1 MTRYKT
7 IDLFAGIGGLR
18 LGFDQTRRTETVF
31 SSEIDK
37 FARQTYQENFGTKPG
52 GDITKIEASDIPDH
66 DILLAGFPCQ
76 AFSHAGLKKGFED
89 TRGTLFFD
97 VARILKEKRP
107 KAFLL
112 ENVKGLI
119 AHDKGNTLKVI
130 LETLNQLGYDVQ
142 YKVLNTKDFGLPQ
155 NRERIYLVGFL
166 KSSVSNPH
174 LFDFPIGIE
183 NQPQK
188 FGIFEKA
195 LVGDIL
201 EENVSE
207 KYTISD
213 KAWDGLK
220 RRKKRNLEA
229 GKGFGYSL
237 VNPESEY
244 TRTLVAHYCKDGNE
258 ILLEQ
263 EGKNPRKLTERECA
277 RLQGFPED
285 FILPCSKTQTYKQL
299 GNSVT
304 VPVIYKIAQKIIM
317 KLDKDTK

>member
-1 MTRYKT
+1 MKKYKT

-18 LGFDQTRRTETVF
+18 LGFERTGRTETVF

-37 FARQTYQENFGTKPG
+37 FARKTYEANFGSEPF

-89 TRGTLFFD
+89 IRGTLFFD

-112 ENVKGLI
+112 ENVKGLVS
-119 AHDKGNTLKVI
+119 HDKGNAFKTI
-130 LETLNQLGYDVQ
+130 LETLNELGYDVH
-142 YKVLNTKDFGLPQ
+142 YKILNTKDFNIPQ
-155 NRERIYLVGFL
+155 NRERIYIVGFL
-166 KSSVSNPH
+166 KEAVSNSSV
-174 LFDFPIGIE
+174 FDFPIEELKKPGYL
-183 NQPQK
+183 QVFK
-188 FGIFEKA
+188 RTV
-195 LVGDIL
+195 LGDIL
-201 EENVSE
+201 EKHVSDD
-207 KYTISD
+207 YTISD
-213 KAWDGLK
+213 KAWEGLK
-220 RRKKRNLEA
+220 ERKKRNQEA

-237 VNPESEY
+237 FFPESEY
-244 TRTLVAHYCKDGNE
+244 TRTLVAHYAKDGNE

-285 FILPCSKTQTYKQL
+285 FVFPCSKSQTYKQL

-304 VPVIYKIAQKIIM
+304 FPVVKEIAQKMIM
-317 KLDKDTK
+317 KLAKDAK

>member
-1 MTRYKT
+1 MNRYKT

-31 SSEIDK
+31 SSEVDK
-37 FARQTYQENFGTKPG
+37 FARQTYQENFGTEPG

-89 TRGTLFFD
+89 IRGTLFFD

-119 AHDKGNTLKVI
+119 AHDNGNTFKVI
-130 LETLNQLGYDVQ
+130 LETLNELGYEVH
-142 YKVLNTKDFGLPQ
+142 YKILNTKDFNIPQ
-155 NRERIYLVGFL
+155 NRERIYIVGFL
-166 KSSVSNPH
+166 KEVVLNSSV
-174 LFDFPIGIE
+174 FDFPIEELKKPGYL
-183 NQPQK
+183 QVFK
-188 FGIFEKA
+188 KAVLGDVLEKH
-195 LVGDIL
+195 VPD
-201 EENVSE
+201 S
-207 KYTISD
+207 YTISD
-213 KAWDGLK
+213 KAWEGLK
-220 RRKKRNLEA
+220 RRKKRNQEA

-263 EGKNPRKLTERECA
+263 DGKNPRKLTERECA

>member
-1 MTRYKT
+1 MEKYKT

-18 LGFDQTRRTETVF
+18 LGFERTGRTETVF

-37 FARQTYQENFGTKPG
+37 FARKTYEANFGSEPF

-89 TRGTLFFD
+89 IRGTLFFD

-112 ENVKGLI
+112 ENV
-119 AHDKGNTLKVI
+119 
-130 LETLNQLGYDVQ
+130 
-142 YKVLNTKDFGLPQ
+142 
-155 NRERIYLVGFL
+155 
-166 KSSVSNPH
+166 
-174 LFDFPIGIE
+174 
-183 NQPQK
+183 
-188 FGIFEKA
+188 
-195 LVGDIL
+195 
-201 EENVSE
+201 
-207 KYTISD
+207 
-213 KAWDGLK
+213 
-220 RRKKRNLEA
+220 LEA

-304 VPVIYKIAQKIIM
+304 VPVIYKIARKIIM

>member
-1 MTRYKT
+1 MNRYKT

-37 FARQTYQENFGTKPG
+37 FARQTYQENFGTEPG

-89 TRGTLFFD
+89 IRGTLFFD

-119 AHDKGNTLKVI
+119 AHDNGNTLKVI
-130 LETLNQLGYDVQ
+130 LEALNQLGYDVQ

-155 NRERIYLVGFL
+155 NRERIYLVGFQR
-166 KSSVSNPH
+166 SSVSKSNI
-174 LFDFPIGIE
+174 FDFPIGIE
-183 NQPQK
+183 SQTQ
-188 FGIFEKA
+188 IFKET
-195 LVGDIL
+195 LVGDVL
-201 EENVSE
+201 EKHVSDD
-207 KYTISD
+207 YTISD
-213 KAWDGLK
+213 KAWEGLK
-220 RRKKRNLEA
+220 RRKKRNQEA

>member
-1 MTRYKT
+1 MEKYKT

-18 LGFDQTRRTETVF
+18 LGFERTGRTETVF

-37 FARQTYQENFGTKPG
+37 FARKTYEANFGSEPF

-89 TRGTLFFD
+89 IRGTLFFD

-112 ENVKGLI
+112 ENVKGLVS
-119 AHDKGNTLKVI
+119 HDKGNTFKTI
-130 LETLNQLGYDVQ
+130 LETLNELGYDVH
-142 YKVLNTKDFGLPQ
+142 YKILNTKDFNIPQ
-155 NRERIYLVGFL
+155 NRERIYIVGFL
-166 KSSVSNPH
+166 KEAVSNSSV
-174 LFDFPIGIE
+174 FEFPIEELKKPGYL
-183 NQPQK
+183 QVFK
-188 FGIFEKA
+188 RTV
-195 LVGDIL
+195 LGDIL
-201 EENVSE
+201 EE
-207 KYTISD
+207 
-213 KAWDGLK
+213 
-220 RRKKRNLEA
+220 RKKRNQEA

-237 VNPESEY
+237 FFPESEY
-244 TRTLVAHYCKDGNE
+244 TRTLVAHYAKDGNE

-285 FILPCSKTQTYKQL
+285 FVFPCSKSQTYKQL

-304 VPVIYKIAQKIIM
+304 FPVVKEIAQKMIM
-317 KLDKDTK
+317 KLAKDAK